1 MSEKE
6 ELKKEILQVNYEEDM
21 FKISVGDGKY
31 IFGVRTTDEAYN
43 GVLAK
48 TSLYKTLYNTLKDI
62 DSKIKYSFEEGI
74 ENTYSPAMNN
84 NFSIIAQEPG
94 SREEF
99 LAYYFSENAL
109 FRLSTLWDILAQFY
123 NIFYNLGIKKEKIH
137 YAEIF
142 NPSRERSIPY
152 SDKAEKIN
160 SYINEELKHYEDGSL
175 TGTHAFVKNL
185 RNKMTHRNSP
195 SITELSNFDINIR
208 NHPSFIFYEMIK
220 DYIFVSKE
228 LKEILNKI
236 ELELKRLLENS

>member
-6 ELKKEILQVNYEEDM
+6 ELKKEILKVNYEEDM

-43 GVLAK
+43 GVFAK
-48 TSLYKTLYNTLKDI
+48 TSQYKTLYNTLRDV

-84 NFSIIAQEPG
+84 NFSIFAQEPR

-123 NIFYNLGIKKEKIH
+123 NIFYNLGKENYDIH
-137 YAEIF
+137 YKDIF
-142 NPSRERSIPY
+142 NPQKEKSIAY
-152 SDKAEKIN
+152 RDKAEKIN
-160 SYINEELKHYEDGSL
+160 SYIKEKLERHEDDSL
-175 TGTHAFVKNL
+175 TGTHAFVNNL

-195 SITELSNFDINIR
+195 SITEFSNFDINIR
-208 NHPSFIFYEMIK
+208 SHPASIFCKMIK
-220 DYIFVSKE
+220 DYTFVSKE

-236 ELELKRLLENS
+236 ELELKRLLENN